1 MQYLGQVVS
10 LRGVCKMGSIMGSV
24 SMQSQASSRG
34 ERLSAFVD
42 GELFGEEHLN
52 KFIADPSHED
62 RATWSNYHLIGDALR
77 SDDLAVSPAAS
88 KAFLAGFA
96 SRFEAE
102 AHVLAPAAMSVTQRF
117 QTLRRRVVPAFAVAA
132 AAATLTWIV
141 VPQLQG
147 VGGAGVTQVASVSPH
162 VDSVQ
167 RIAVASVPA
176 ATAQPVMQD
185 ANIIRDAH
193 LDQYLEAHQQFAQQ
207 PVVPGSMPLIRA
219 AAAVTSQG
227 Q

>member
-1 MQYLGQVVS
+1 
-10 LRGVCKMGSIMGSV
+10 MGSIMGSV

-52 KFIADPSHED
+52 TFVSELDGQD
-62 RATWSNYHLIGDALR
+62 RAAWSCYHLIGDALR

-88 KAFLAGFA
+88 SAFLSGFA
-96 SRFEAE
+96 ARFDNEP
-102 AHVLAPAAMSVTQRF
+102 HVLAPAAMPVARRLLA
-117 QTLRRRVVPAFAVAA
+117 LRRRVVPAFAVAA

-147 VGGAGVTQVASVSPH
+147 VPGMAQVASLQSH
-162 VDSVQ
+162 GDSLQ
-167 RIAVASVPA
+167 RVAMASVPV
-176 ATAQPVMQD
+176 ATVQPVAQD
-185 ANIIRDAH
+185 ANIIRDAS

-207 PVVPGSMPLIRA
+207 PVMPGSMPLIRA
-219 AAAVTSQG
+219 AAVSTQG

>member
-1 MQYLGQVVS
+1 
-10 LRGVCKMGSIMGSV
+10 MGSV

-52 KFIADPSHED
+52 KFITELDHED
-62 RATWSNYHLIGDALR
+62 RASWSCYHLIGDALR
-77 SDDLAVSPAAS
+77 SDDLAVSPATS
-88 KAFLAGFA
+88 SAFLAGF
-96 SRFEAE
+96 STRFEQE
-102 AHVLAPAAMSVTQRF
+102 PHVLAPTAMPVARRLLA
-117 QTLRRRVVPAFAVAA
+117 LRRRVVPAFAVAA

-147 VGGAGVTQVASVSPH
+147 VPGGPGVGQLASVQSH
-162 VDSVQ
+162 GDSLQ
-167 RIAVASVPA
+167 RVAMASVPA
-176 ATAQPVMQD
+176 VTAQPVVQD
-185 ANIIRDAH
+185 GNIIRDAS

-207 PVVPGSMPLIRA
+207 PVMPGSGPLIRA
-219 AAAVTSQG
+219 AAMTTQG